1 LSADAG
7 HKLTELDSGIRVVT
21 EALPSVRSVAM
32 GFWVGTG
39 SRHERS
45 EQAGVSHFLEHLLF
59 KGTDRYSS
67 LEIDQIFDGMGAEV
81 NAGTGKESTNVYSRF
96 LDQHLER
103 AWDVMSD
110 MVLRPAYR
118 DVDAE
123 RQVVIEEIAMYED
136 EPGDKV
142 HDVLARAIFADHPLG
157 RPIIGTAEVVGSV
170 PVPQIAEYHDSRYVP
185 TNMVV
190 AAAGNITHERIVE
203 LVQERCGDVS
213 GPPASM
219 TEGAA
224 PPDIQPRAC
233 FHRKETEQYHLCLG
247 GPGIPRHDER
257 RFALRVM
264 DTILGGSSSSRLF
277 QEVREKR
284 GLAYAVYSYT
294 SQYVD
299 SGQVGIY
306 VGTRPDRT
314 AEALDVI
321 ATELRRIVEEPVPA
335 DELER
340 AKENVKGRTALSFES
355 TLTRM
360 NRLGAAV
367 LADVPVM
374 SLDEIVG
381 AIEAVSVDD
390 VAALASELLQPS
402 RLSAAGVGG
411 DEELF
416 LRALEPVSGDLAIAA

>member
-1 LSADAG
+1 
-7 HKLTELDSGIRVVT
+7 
-21 EALPSVRSVAM
+21 
-32 GFWVGTG
+32 
-39 SRHERS
+39 
-45 EQAGVSHFLEHLLF
+45 
-59 KGTDRYSS
+59 
-67 LEIDQIFDGMGAEV
+67 
-81 NAGTGKESTNVYSRF
+81 
-96 LDQHLER
+96 
-103 AWDVMSD
+103 
-110 MVLRPAYR
+110 
-118 DVDAE
+118 
-123 RQVVIEEIAMYED
+123 
-136 EPGDKV
+136 
-142 HDVLARAIFADHPLG
+142 
-157 RPIIGTAEVVGSV
+157 
-170 PVPQIAEYHDSRYVP
+170 VP

-381 AIEAVSVDD
+381 AIEAVSADD